1 MAKKK
6 DNEKIEQSENSEP
19 TAVEIQLAKLPS
31 VDKAAVIMLLLGE
44 DQAVEVLRHMEPKE
58 AHQLGQKMTSVAG
71 LSKDLI
77 SAVLAEFI
85 DSTAGKINLGIGSTD
100 YTQNVFNKALGA
112 EKASSVLGKILPDES
127 LKGLEMLQWMD
138 AESIYEFI
146 HNEHPQVIAVVL
158 SILNH
163 ETAGELLK
171 LIPETIRADI
181 VARVSSLD
189 KIKPSAMSRLE
200 EVLRDQFLKDK
211 NSNSVTF
218 GGVKTASQI
227 LKFSG
232 SEVESRVL
240 RAVTEIDKS
249 LAESLEENMFT
260 FMNLSDLE
268 NKSMQ
273 ALIRDIE
280 NELLI
285 PALKGADESV
295 KDKFLENMSER
306 ARDLFLDD
314 LEAQGP
320 IRISEVEKSQK
331 EIMRIARKLAE
342 EGEIVLASGGNE
354 FV

>member
-6 DNEKIEQSENSEP
+6 DNEQIERSEDSELS
-19 TAVEIQLAKLPS
+19 AVETQLAKLSS

-44 DQAVEVLRHMEPKE
+44 DQAAEVLRHLEPKE

-77 SAVLAEFI
+77 SAVLAEFL
-85 DSTAGKINLGIGSTD
+85 DATSGKINLGIGSTG

-112 EKASSVLGKILPDES
+112 EKASTVLKKILPDES

-138 AESIYEFI
+138 AKSIYEFI

-158 SILNH
+158 AVLDH
-163 ETAGELLK
+163 EAAGELLK
-171 LIPETIRADI
+171 LIPEAMRGDI

-200 EVLRDQFLKDK
+200 EVLHDQFTKDK
-211 NSNSVTF
+211 NSNSAAF

-232 SEVESRVL
+232 SEVESSVL
-240 RAVTEIDKS
+240 KAVNELDKS

-260 FMNLSDLE
+260 FMNLGDLD

-342 EGEIVLASGGNE
+342 DGEIILASGGNE